1 MLLQVAHLDKSF
13 GVIDL
18 LHDVSFALD
27 RGERAGLVGANG
39 AGKTT
44 LLRILAGLDTPAS
57 GSVSL
62 APSVEL
68 GYLPQSTPA
77 FSGSSMDDLV
87 RESVGALRRIE
98 ARMRELEALMARA
111 RPEESPPLLDEYGTV
126 AQRFEDRGGYE
137 LEHRIEAVL
146 AGLGLAY
153 LDRSRQVAT
162 LSGGERARVGLAALL
177 LRAPDVLLLDEPTN
191 HLDTVALDWLEGYL
205 AAFSGALLVVSHDR
219 QFLNATV
226 RRILAIDDQTRTLRR
241 FEGDYDAYVAARG
254 AEAAKHEEDYERRQ
268 AEITALRKRVR
279 ETGRQVAH
287 NRGPTDNDKNIYNF
301 KAENVART
309 ISRNVRAAQEQL
321 ARLEAEPLEKPPK
334 PLRFAPRFR
343 GERLPGRAVV
353 TAHGLAKSFGARA
366 LFRDLEIV
374 LAPDARVLLAGPN
387 GTGKTTLLR
396 VLMGLEAPDAGTLRL
411 SPGARI
417 GYLPQEPVIANPSQT
432 LLDAYRE
439 GLEGSEGTIVA
450 SILGN
455 GLFRLE
461 DLEKRVG
468 QLSLGQRRKLEIAR
482 LVALSPNV
490 LLLDEPTNYLSLDV
504 LEAFEAAVLDFPGP
518 VVVVSH
524 DRWFMRRFGGEVWR
538 LASGYVWVEGRGFS
552 PGTA

>member
-1 MLLQVAHLDKSF
+1 MLVQVAHLDKSF
-13 GVIDL
+13 GTVEL
-18 LHDVSFALD
+18 LRDVSFALA

-44 LLRILAGLDTPAS
+44 LLRIVGGLDTPAR

-77 FSGSSMDDLV
+77 FSGSSIDDLI
-87 RESVGALRRIE
+87 RESVGALRHIE
-98 ARMRELEALMARA
+98 ARMRELEARMARA
-111 RPEESPPLLDEYGTV
+111 RPEAAPPLLDEYGAL
-126 AQRFEDRGGYE
+126 AQRFQDRGGYE
-137 LEHRIEAVL
+137 LDHRIEAVL
-146 AGLGLAY
+146 AGLDLAY
-153 LDRSRQVAT
+153 LDRTRQVTT

-177 LRAPDVLLLDEPTN
+177 LRTPDVLLLDEPTN
-191 HLDTVALDWLEGYL
+191 HLDTAALDWLEGYL
-205 AAFSGALLVVSHDR
+205 AAYSGALLVVSHDR

-226 RRILAIDDQTRTLRR
+226 RRILVIDDQTRTLRR
-241 FEGDYDAYVAARG
+241 FEGDYDAYTAAWSAEVAKR
-254 AEAAKHEEDYERRQ
+254 EEDYGRRQ
-268 AEITALRKRVR
+268 DETAALRKRIR
-279 ETGRQVAH
+279 ETGHQVAH
-287 NRGPTDNDKNIYNF
+287 NRGPTDNDKSAYNA
-301 KAENVART
+301 KGENVARA

-343 GERLPGRAVV
+343 GERLSGRAVV
-353 TAHGLAKSFGARA
+353 TARGLAKVFGTRP
-366 LFRDLEIV
+366 LFRDLECA

-396 VLMGLEAPDAGTLRL
+396 VLMGLEEPDAGSVRL

-417 GYLPQEPVIANPSQT
+417 GYLPQEPAAADPAQT
-432 LLDAYRE
+432 LLDAYRD
-439 GLEGSEGTIVA
+439 GLEGLEGTIVA

-461 DLEKRVG
+461 DLVKRVG

-482 LVALSPNV
+482 LVALGPNV

-518 VVVVSH
+518 VVAVSH

-538 LASGYVWVEGRGFS
+538 LADGCVQVEGRAFS